1 MLRMPGDLPPE
12 DGAAGA
18 HGVSHRG
25 DALQGQAHLSQ
36 GHGLWGEGV
45 CSCLTGVVPGTSPLN
60 PAFLAHSVTLRL

>member
-25 DALQGQAHLSQ
+25 DALQGQACLFQ
-36 GHGLWGEGV
+36 GHGWERGWGGAQ
-45 CSCLTGVVPGTSPLN
+45 LF
-60 PAFLAHSVTLRL
+60 A